1 MAPLQKRALY
11 SLLIGLI
18 FTIAL
23 VVILIMEGGITAFDT
38 SEILRWMIYAALIG
52 VPLVYLLLIDL
63 SLRKPTELDER
74 DKFIILKANRIQWL
88 AVIFSIVIWVIAL
101 TETYRVERQVP
112 VDFLTLIM
120 ISILIISTLAQ
131 SLGILIGY
139 WKTKLDRE

>member
-23 VVILIMEGGITAFDT
+23 VVILITEGGITAFDT

-52 VPLVYLLLIDL
+52 VPLAYLLLIDL
-63 SLRKPTELDER
+63 SLSKPTELDER
-74 DKFIILKANRIQWL
+74 DKLIILKANRIQWL

-112 VDFLTLIM
+112 IDFLTLIM

-139 WKTKLDRE
+139 WRFNRYG

>member
-52 VPLVYLLLIDL
+52 VPLVYLLVN
-63 SLRKPTELDER
+63 R
-74 DKFIILKANRIQWL
+74 FIL
-88 AVIFSIVIWVIAL
+88 A
-101 TETYRVERQVP
+101 
-112 VDFLTLIM
+112 
-120 ISILIISTLAQ
+120 
-131 SLGILIGY
+131 
-139 WKTKLDRE
+139 